1 MAANGI
7 ESSVR
12 TMPNAWPVIP
22 LLLRHSVK
30 INLPIIEQHSEEAAF
45 LWLLRGSAVSAPHY
59 KLKDLAKLD
68 DRIDAHIDG
77 LRIAEDAGWEI
88 LKKQL
93 EEHPEPGEAFAA
105 AVLAFESNK
114 DDRIGFVIKFG
125 TATIEASRGLV
136 SALGWLPYDRAEK
149 VIQRLLA
156 AEAPAVL
163 RVGIA
168 ASAVH
173 RQNPRRALDKALA
186 HADPFLK
193 SRALRAVGELGLVDY
208 LPTTRKNLTSENP
221 SCRFWAAW
229 TLALVS
235 GDKDA
240 IAQLQ
245 VVAESESP
253 YREKAVQMV
262 TRRLEPSAV
271 KMWQRKLSQNPK
283 LVRLATIGAGLLGD
297 PEAVPALIERMSNP
311 ELARVAGEAFTM
323 ITGVDIAYQDLD
335 ANKPEGF
342 ESGPT
347 ENPKDEDV
355 SMEPDENL
363 PWPKPE
369 AIQNWWSKHQGQFSN
384 ETRHLLGKP
393 MTPEWLYQVLRE
405 GRQRQRAA
413 AALEIALRQRG
424 TKLFEVRAPGFRQQ
438 KILAELDKK

>member
-1 MAANGI
+1 MNRSA
-7 ESSVR
+7 R
-12 TMPNAWPVIP
+12 VIQTVV
-22 LLLRHSVK
+22 S
-30 INLPIIEQHSEEAAF
+30 QHAEEAAF
-45 LWLLRGSAVSAPHY
+45 LWLLRDAAVGQPHY
-59 KLKDLAKLD
+59 SLADLAKLD
-68 DRIDAHIDG
+68 NRVDAHIDG
-77 LRIAEDAGWEI
+77 LRVAGDDGWDI
-88 LKKQL
+88 LRKQL
-93 EEHPEPGEAFAA
+93 EDKPEPGEVFAA

-114 DDRIGFVIKFG
+114 EDRVGFVIKFG
-125 TATIEASRGLV
+125 TTSVEASRGLV

-173 RQNPRRALDKALA
+173 RQNPRRALDNALP
-186 HADPFLK
+186 HADPLLK
-193 SRALRAVGELGLVDY
+193 ARALRAVGELGLVDY
-208 LPTTRKNLTSENP
+208 LPTTRKNLTNENP

-253 YREKAVQMV
+253 HRERAVQIV
-262 TRRLEPSAV
+262 TRRLEPSAA

-283 LVRLATIGAGLLGD
+283 LVRLATIGAGVLGD
-297 PEAVPALIERMSNP
+297 PEAVSMLFERMRNP

-355 SMEPDENL
+355 SMDADENL

-369 AIQNWWSKHQGQFSN
+369 AIQNWWSKHQGEFSKG
-384 ETRHLLGKP
+384 TRHLLGKP

-424 TKLFEVRAPGFRQQ
+424 TKLFEVRATGFRQQ
-438 KILAELDKK
+438 KVLAEVDKK

>member
-1 MAANGI
+1 
-7 ESSVR
+7 
-12 TMPNAWPVIP
+12 MPNAWPVIP

-149 VIQRLLA
+149 VIQRLLGT
-156 AEAPAVL
+156 EAPAVL

-173 RQNPRRALDKALA
+173 RQNPRRALDNALA
-186 HADPFLK
+186 HADPLLK

-262 TRRLEPSAV
+262 TRRLEPSAA

-283 LVRLATIGAGLLGD
+283 RVRLATIGAGLLGD
-297 PEAVPALIERMSNP
+297 PEAVPVLIERMKNP
-311 ELARVAGEAFTM
+311 ELARVSGEAFTM

-335 ANKPEGF
+335 ANMPEGF

-369 AIQNWWSKHQGQFSN
+369 VIQNWWSKHQGQFSN
-384 ETRHLLGKP
+384 GTRHLLGKP

>member
-1 MAANGI
+1 
-7 ESSVR
+7 
-12 TMPNAWPVIP
+12 MPNAWPVIP

-125 TATIEASRGLV
+125 TATIEASRGLA

-149 VIQRLLA
+149 VIQRLLG

-173 RQNPRRALDKALA
+173 RQNPRRALDNALA
-186 HADPFLK
+186 RADPLLK
-193 SRALRAVGELGLVDY
+193 ARALRAVGELGLVDY

-245 VVAESESP
+245 VVAESESL

-262 TRRLEPSAV
+262 TRRLEPSAA

-283 LVRLATIGAGLLGD
+283 LVRLATIGTGVLGD
-297 PEAVPALIERMSNP
+297 PEAVPALIERMRNP

-369 AIQNWWSKHQGQFSN
+369 VIQNWWTKHQGQFSKG
-384 ETRHLLGKP
+384 TRHLLGKP

>member
-1 MAANGI
+1 MNRSA
-7 ESSVR
+7 R
-12 TMPNAWPVIP
+12 VIQTVV
-22 LLLRHSVK
+22 S
-30 INLPIIEQHSEEAAF
+30 QHAEETAF
-45 LWLLRGSAVSAPHY
+45 LWLLRDAAVGQPHY
-59 KLKDLAKLD
+59 SLADLAKLD
-68 DRIDAHIDG
+68 NRVEAHIDG
-77 LRIAEDAGWEI
+77 LRVAGDDGWDI
-88 LKKQL
+88 LRKQL
-93 EEHPEPGEAFAA
+93 EDKPEPGEVFAA

-114 DDRIGFVIKFG
+114 DDRVGFVIKFG
-125 TATIEASRGLV
+125 TTSVEASRGLV
-136 SALGWLPYDRAEK
+136 SALGWLAYDRAEK
-149 VIQRLLA
+149 VIQRLLE
-156 AEAPAVL
+156 AETPAVR

-173 RQNPRRALDKALA
+173 RQNPRRALDNALA
-186 HADPFLK
+186 HADPSLR

-208 LPTTRKNLTSENP
+208 LPTTRKNLTSENA

-262 TRRLEPSAV
+262 TRRLEPSAA

-283 LVRLATIGAGLLGD
+283 LVRLATIGAGVLGD
-297 PEAVPALIERMSNP
+297 PDAVPVLIERMRNP
-311 ELARVAGEAFTM
+311 EFARVAGEAFTM

-335 ANKPEGF
+335 ANKQEGF

-347 ENPKDEDV
+347 DNPKDEDV
-355 SMEPDENL
+355 SMDADENL
-363 PWPKPE
+363 PWPQPE
-369 AIQNWWSKHQGQFSN
+369 AIQNWWTKHQGQFSKG
-384 ETRHLLGKP
+384 TRHLLGKP
-393 MTPEWLYQVLRE
+393 ISPEWLYQVLRE